1 MDCAVIGAGFTTEQP
16 HTVPDH
22 HPRRPSRL
30 VENGALTMVAVVV
43 MFGLPMLFA
52 GAMLDPQDLNIPGLV
67 RYWAIML
74 VLLPFAA
81 WPVLLTQLP
90 LPTAGHSRLA
100 AIFNVWFGGTTLAVC
115 VIHWLA
121 ALLSYSPSGA
131 QVDSH
136 RLIAYSPKI
145 GIALGLF
152 ILSLLVSCGFW
163 AVIAPIR
170 PQVAVA
176 GALITGPVLFA
187 LVYCAGW
194 LLLT

>member
-1 MDCAVIGAGFTTEQP
+1 MFAVTI
-16 HTVPDH
+16 
-22 HPRRPSRL
+22 
-30 VENGALTMVAVVV
+30 

-52 GAMLDPQDLNIPGLV
+52 GAMLDPQDLNPPSLV

-81 WPVLLTQLP
+81 WPVLLTQLA

-115 VIHWLA
+115 VIHWFA
-121 ALLSYSPSGA
+121 ALLSYSPSVA

-136 RLIAYSPKI
+136 RLIGYSPKI

-163 AVIAPIR
+163 AVVAPLR
-170 PQVAVA
+170 PQVALS
-176 GALITGPVLFA
+176 GALFTGFLLFG

>member
-1 MDCAVIGAGFTTEQP
+1 
-16 HTVPDH
+16 
-22 HPRRPSRL
+22 
-30 VENGALTMVAVVV
+30 MVAVVV

-52 GAMLDPQDLNIPGLV
+52 GAMLDPQDLNLPSLV

-74 VLLPFAA
+74 VLLPIAA
-81 WPVLLTQLP
+81 WPALLTQLA
-90 LPTAGHSRLA
+90 LPTAGRSRFA
-100 AIFNVWFGGTTLAVC
+100 AIVNVWFGGTTLAVC

-131 QVDSH
+131 QFDSH
-136 RLIAYSPKI
+136 RLIGYSPKI

-163 AVIAPIR
+163 AVIAPLR
-170 PQVAVA
+170 PHMAIA
-176 GALITGPVLFA
+176 GAVITGPVLFV
-187 LVYCAGW
+187 LVYGAGW